1 MSASDTIFAPA
12 TGAGRAGIAVI
23 RISGAKAR
31 SALAAMTGRHT
42 WVPRH
47 ATCVR
52 LRTSEGVPLDHALGF
67 WFPAP
72 SSFTGEDVG
81 ELHVHGGRAVSAAV
95 LAALDGI
102 DGLRP
107 AEAGEFSRRAFQNGK
122 FDLTQA
128 EALADLVAAET
139 AAQHRQALRQLDGE
153 LGRLYDGWRRQAIA
167 AMARLEAEIDFSDED
182 LPAALQIAV
191 QGEVA
196 ALRLEIERHLADGQR
211 GQRIRDGFAVVLI
224 GPPNAGKSSLLN
236 GLAGR
241 EAAIVDAAPGTTR
254 DVVEVTMDIA
264 GLAVVIADTAGL
276 RQGKGRVEQEGVR
289 RARQRAAAA
298 DLRVVVL
305 DGAVWPEVDDITLS
319 MLDDDALIVINKCD
333 LGGLGDEL
341 AVGDRPAMPVSA
353 LLGNGLG
360 ELIGEIGKR
369 LTERFGDD
377 AAPAPTRARHRR
389 SLEACAAAL
398 ARAERPQASELMAEE
413 LRAAAAALGR
423 IVGRVDVE
431 DVLDVVFREFC
442 IGK

>member
-1 MSASDTIFAPA
+1 MSADDTIFAPA

-23 RISGAKAR
+23 RISGIKAR
-31 SALAAMTGRHT
+31 QALVAITGREA

-52 LRTSEGVPLDHALGF
+52 LRTSEGVPLDDALGL

-95 LAALDGI
+95 LAALDRI
-102 DGLRP
+102 DGVRP

-153 LGRLYDGWRRQAIA
+153 LGRLYDGWRRRAIG

-182 LPAALQIAV
+182 LPAGLDIAV
-191 QGEVA
+191 QSEVA
-196 ALRLEIERHLADGQR
+196 ALRLEVERHLAEGLR

-236 GLAGR
+236 ALAGR

-254 DVVEVTMDIA
+254 DVVEVTMDLA

-276 RQGKGRVEQEGVR
+276 RQSEGRVEQEGVR
-289 RARQRAAAA
+289 RARQRAATA
-298 DLRVVVL
+298 DLRLVVL
-305 DGAVWPEVDDITLS
+305 DGAVWPEVDKATLS
-319 MLDDDALIVINKCD
+319 MLDGDALIVINKSD
-333 LGGLGDEL
+333 LGRLGNEL

-353 LLGNGLG
+353 LLGDGLS
-360 ELIGEIGKR
+360 EVMAEIAKR
-369 LTERFGDD
+369 LMDRFGDD
-377 AAPAPTRARHRR
+377 GAPAPTRVRHRR
-389 SLEACAAAL
+389 HLEACAAAL
-398 ARAERPQASELMAEE
+398 AQAERPQPLELIAEE

-431 DVLDVVFREFC
+431 EVLDIVFKEFC